1 MYDSHD
7 FWVHKVGSFGNDK
20 YYQNIWHYSQNETY
34 ILILSMHVFCQAGFS
49 QFLTW

>member
-1 MYDSHD
+1 MNESHD
-7 FWVHKVGSFGNDK
+7 FGVHKLRSVGDN

-34 ILILSMHVFCQAGFS
+34 ILILSIQVFSQVGFS